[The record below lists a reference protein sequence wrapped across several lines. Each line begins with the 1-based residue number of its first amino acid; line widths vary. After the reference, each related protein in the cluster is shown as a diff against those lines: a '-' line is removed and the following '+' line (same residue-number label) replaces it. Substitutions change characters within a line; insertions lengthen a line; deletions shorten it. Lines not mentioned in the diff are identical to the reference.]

1 LDDLCRSVSGFVDF
15 VADREVGRRRDI
27 DRQFAIESVKAE
39 KALYFIGEF
48 LRMNLRYPKIETL
61 LKHRA
66 QLEKSR
72 RPSSI
77 NEESL
82 KELEKVTE
90 ALETFVRESSLSS
103 DYVDIVSSFDP
114 PQPNRPIA
122 VPGLR
127 VTERTKVALVGPDED
142 MVFLYNSAASAPS
155 IAKDLAGKFV
165 FFAGSASV
173 CFAQSADTDE
183 ERRWFLERT
192 LRQEGSKE
200 V

>member
-1 LDDLCRSVSGFVDF
+1 
-15 VADREVGRRRDI
+15 
-27 DRQFAIESVKAE
+27 
-39 KALYFIGEF
+39 
-48 LRMNLRYPKIETL
+48 
-61 LKHRA
+61 
-66 QLEKSR
+66 
-72 RPSSI
+72 
-77 NEESL
+77 
-82 KELEKVTE
+82 
-90 ALETFVRESSLSS
+90 LETFVRESSLSS

-192 LRQEGSKE
+192 LRQEGAKE
-200 V
+200 VKEDEARCDFVKVPKASDIVVFQRGELRKERMDYVIGLTDLLQRRFTRV